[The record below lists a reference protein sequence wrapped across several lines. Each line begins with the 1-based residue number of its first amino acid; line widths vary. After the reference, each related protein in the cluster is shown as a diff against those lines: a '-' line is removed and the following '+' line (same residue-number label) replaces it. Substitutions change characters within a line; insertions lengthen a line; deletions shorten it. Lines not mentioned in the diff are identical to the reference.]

1 MADARPSRPMLSI
14 ERRSG
19 LPDRRWRPGIDSD
32 LDRLQRD
39 LMSRDLQI
47 AALRKR
53 LRQKEQAVALL
64 KKNLDQLRRQLREGR
79 TAKVKQS

>member
-1 MADARPSRPMLSI
+1 MADARPSWPMLSI

-39 LMSRDLQI
+39 LMRRDQRIATLQ
-47 AALRKR
+47 KR
-53 LRQKEQAVALL
+53 LTQKEQAVALL
-64 KKNLDQLRRQLREGR
+64 KKNLDQLRRELREGR
-79 TAKVKQS
+79 TTKS